1 MQIDRTVNITSYPDH
16 ISFDVDYNKTIFD
29 LYKLGLRKFFTKLYT
44 DFGCVNRVIDD
55 AFKSGPK
62 SITSVT
68 IRIGVV
74 CGKDIKIS
82 RDSKHRF
89 WLFVDNKSFRVG
101 STSNY
106 LDRITLDRIQKEL
119 GLDNPYTERVIIEEI
134 CKNVFETIQIE
145 KPSFLDQY
153 SRRKKEFSFDTGG
166 FKEGNWIVV
175 KGYIRYNI
183 FGKDEVTVGVSFT
196 TGLVNRSL
204 FPALHN
210 TRGMDISNEGYNWDQ
225 KQDISFLVAE
235 SICDLIFK

>member
-1 MQIDRTVNITSYPDH
+1 MQIDRTVNLTSYPDH

-44 DFGCVNRVIDD
+44 DFGGVNRIVDD
-55 AFKSGPK
+55 AFKTSPK
-62 SITSVT
+62 SMTEVS

-74 CGKDIKIS
+74 CGKDIKIC
-82 RDSKHRF
+82 RDTKQRF
-89 WLFVDNKSFRVG
+89 WLFVDEVSFRIGEQGIYFNRV
-101 STSNY
+101 
-106 LDRITLDRIQKEL
+106 TLDRIQESL
-119 GLDNPYTERVIIEEI
+119 GLNNPYSEQVIKEEI

-153 SRRKKEFSFDTGG
+153 CRRKKEFNFDTGG

-175 KGYIRYNI
+175 KGYVRYNI
-183 FGKDEVTVGVSFT
+183 FGKDEITIGVSFT
-196 TGLVNRSL
+196 TGLISRSL

-210 TRGMDISNEGYNWDQ
+210 TRGMDISNEDYNWNQ